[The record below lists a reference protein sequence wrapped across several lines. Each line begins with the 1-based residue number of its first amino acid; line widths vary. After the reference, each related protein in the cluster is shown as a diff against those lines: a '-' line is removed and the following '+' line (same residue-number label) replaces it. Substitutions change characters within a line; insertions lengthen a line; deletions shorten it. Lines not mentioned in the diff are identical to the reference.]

1 MLTLYARPDD
11 YKTRKA
17 LICARHNGLEI
28 KTVENKDGKHAASPF
43 GRVPVLETK
52 DGCVFSTNAIVR
64 FLSRTR
70 RDLGLYGRNFIE
82 SGQVDSWMEFSTSTL
97 EVPLCTITYP
107 LLGLF
112 DAVPQATAQAKI
124 DIKESMQI
132 LEKHLLTNTYIVGH
146 QITAADISI
155 VCALADAFTLVFDG
169 EWRSGFPNVMRWF
182 DLIVNQPAVKHV
194 LKDIKLLGEPAKPK
208 QEPKAK
214 AKQEPKA
221 KGKAEP
227 KGKAQPKGKA
237 KAEPKPEKTPE
248 ELKKEKLKKT
258 LKEGGKRGV
267 EIEGASDMGGLEFF
281 CTSVIEPDGDS
292 ELLEL
297 SLKAMCEESKP
308 DDEERKGGAGKVGKM
323 VFSSGPDQ
331 LAVICD
337 VPAAKRN
344 KISAKDWME
353 EVMKQL
359 KGKVVKGDAGLA
371 LGVVVKDEAKGIFPI
386 KVKDEGINIAIAHLK
401 SKGLF
406 PDKEDE
412 SDEEFVF
419 GDDDFPA

>member
-28 KTVENKDGKHAASPF
+28 KILENKDEKHAASQY
-43 GRVPVLETK
+43 GRVPVLETM
-52 DGCVFSTNAIVR
+52 DGCVFSTNAVVR
-64 FLSRTR
+64 FLARTR
-70 RDLGLYGRNFIE
+70 RDLGLYGRNFME

-112 DAVPQATAQAKI
+112 DAVPAATAQAKI
-124 DIKESMQI
+124 DVKEALTI
-132 LEKHLLTNTYIVGH
+132 LENHLTTNTYVVGH
-146 QITAADISI
+146 QITAADISL
-155 VCALADAFTLVFDG
+155 VCAVHDAFTLAFDG
-169 EWRSGFPNVMRWF
+169 AFRSQFPNVLRWF

-194 LKDIKLLGEPAKPK
+194 LKDVRLRGEEKMK

-221 KGKAEP
+221 KAKPEPKA
-227 KGKAQPKGKA
+227 KGKAKA

-248 ELKKEKLKKT
+248 ELRKEKLKKT
-258 LKEGGKRGV
+258 IKEGGKRGV

-281 CTSVIEPDGDS
+281 CTSVDEPDGDA
-292 ELLEL
+292 ELLEEC
-297 SLKAMCEESKP
+297 LKAMCAESKP
-308 DDEERKGGAGKVGKM
+308 EDEERKGGAGKVGKM
-323 VFSSGPDQ
+323 VFSSGTEQ

-337 VPAAKRN
+337 VPETKRE
-344 KISAKDWME
+344 KISAKEWME
-353 EVMKQL
+353 VVMKQL
-359 KGKVVKGDAGLA
+359 NGKLVKGDVGLA
-371 LGVVVKDEAKGIFPI
+371 VGVVVKDQAKGIFPI
-386 KVKDEGINIAIAHLK
+386 KLKDEGISFSIAHLK

-406 PDKEDE
+406 PDNNDD
-412 SDEEFVF
+412 SDDDFVF